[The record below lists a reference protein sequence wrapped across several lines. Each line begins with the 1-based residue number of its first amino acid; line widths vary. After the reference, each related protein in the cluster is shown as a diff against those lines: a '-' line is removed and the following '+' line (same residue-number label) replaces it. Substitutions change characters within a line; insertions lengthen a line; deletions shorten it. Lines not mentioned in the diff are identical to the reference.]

1 MNLALF
7 GATGPTGMNLLER
20 AIAGGDT
27 IRALARTP
35 ERLSHFRDRVTVI
48 HGDVLD
54 ERTVAEAIVPG
65 TDAVLS
71 ALGVPPSQR
80 DTSFTLRRGMHNIL
94 SAMRASGTRR
104 VLAVSASALY
114 VDSFD
119 NLLLRIAKP
128 ALQRLFAK
136 MYDDLRAMDS
146 ELEGAQCDW
155 TSVVAPQ
162 LNNKPPTGQYRVA
175 VGHNLPRGYSIT
187 RADLAHSMFD
197 LILDTSA
204 FRRRVFVAN

>member
-1 MNLALF
+1 MK
-7 GATGPTGMNLLER
+7 LLER
-20 AIAGGDT
+20 AIARGDT

-35 ERLSHFRDRVTVI
+35 EKLNRFRDRVTVI
-48 HGDVLD
+48 QGDVLD
-54 ERTVAEAIVPG
+54 ERSVAKAIVPG

-80 DTSFTLRRGMHNIL
+80 DTSVTLRRGMHNIL
-94 SAMRASGTRR
+94 AAMRASETRR

-136 MYDDLRAMDS
+136 MYDDLRAMDC

-162 LNNKPPTGQYRVA
+162 LNNKPPAGQYRVA

-187 RADLAHSMFD
+187 RADLAQSMFD
-197 LILDTSA
+197 LILDPSA
-204 FRRRVFVAN
+204 FRQRVFVAN